1 MNTVLDIVGR
11 HEKVAFFGVKG
22 DGEAV
27 TYHRMQGFTELST
40 SKNPKEYSRQYVDE
54 EYERTD
60 VVGYSTSISYNFDEV
75 AGNPI
80 HDEFVLIEDEEL
92 VGAEAI
98 REILIVDLSKA
109 GTQEGTFSAMMRSFS
124 VIPDA
129 SGDSTDAYT
138 HSGTL
143 RANGEKIFGTAT
155 SMDGWKTATFTPD
168 NEA

>member
-22 DGEAV
+22 EGETV

-54 EYERTD
+54 EFERTD

-80 HDEFVLIEDEEL
+80 HDEFVLIEEEEV
-92 VGAEAI
+92 VGANAI
-98 REILIVDLSKA
+98 RDILIVDLSKA
-109 GTQEGTFSAMMRSFS
+109 GDTEGTFSATMRSFS

-143 RANGEKIFGTAT
+143 RANGEKVFGTAT
-155 SMDGWKTATFTPD
+155 TTDGWKTAVFTA
-168 NEA
+168 NEE